1 MNQIPKMRGIGA
13 AGAHMV
19 NALAD
24 PFLRMISAHTRSAFV
39 EGKPVPNPLP
49 KCRGRLF
56 PDHALLLEAAP
67 DHDGRVVLGAG
78 AFHVEALV
86 AQCDLVAA

>member
-24 PFLRMISAHTRSAFV
+24 PFLRMISAQTRSAFV

-49 KCRGRLF
+49 KC
-56 PDHALLLEAAP
+56 
-67 DHDGRVVLGAG
+67 GAG
-78 AFHVEALV
+78 FFRIMRYCSRPRRTTMAASFLV
-86 AQCDLVAA
+86 RVHSMSRRL